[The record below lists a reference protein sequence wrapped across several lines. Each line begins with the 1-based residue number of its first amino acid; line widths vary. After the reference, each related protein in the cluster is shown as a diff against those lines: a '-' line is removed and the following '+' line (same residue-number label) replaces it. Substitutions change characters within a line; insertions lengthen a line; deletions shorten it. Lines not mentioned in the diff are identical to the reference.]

1 MKKLFFLAILGLFF
15 SLLVKGQTNLV
26 SETAQDTLRAK
37 KSELPKNY
45 DVTLGYVPRSP
56 YNALKANFS
65 INNIYWK
72 RMGFY
77 ASLEKG
83 LDTDYFAGTL
93 GITSYVHKN
102 VYLWGGIG
110 IFPYNDSKN
119 GSFLDRFRKE
129 FGVGLNPYKLTL
141 IRLGWSLT
149 VGPTASVGFRI
160 PITSNRKNQESG
172 H

>member
-1 MKKLFFLAILGLFF
+1 MKKLFFLATFGLFF
-15 SLLVKGQTNLV
+15 SLLVTGQTNLV

-45 DVTLGYVPRSP
+45 DITLGYAPRLP
-56 YNALKANFS
+56 YNALKTSFS
-65 INNIYWK
+65 INNILWK

-102 VYLWGGIG
+102 VYLWGGVG
-110 IFPYNDSKN
+110 IFPYNDQKN
-119 GSFLDRFRKE
+119 SSFWDRFRKE
-129 FGVGLNPYKLTL
+129 FGVGINPYKLTV

-149 VGPTASVGFRI
+149 VGPTAAVGFRI
-160 PITSNRKNQESG
+160 PITSNRKNQEPR